1 MTNAEHA
8 HAASI
13 RWGVML
19 EWTTLSWNIIG
30 VVVLASAAF
39 AARSVALAGFGID
52 SLVEIGAS
60 TVVLWELNDV
70 AGNRRARG
78 LRLIG
83 VAFLTLGT
91 YLAIQGAAVLLS
103 RFHPHH
109 SRVGIVWTAV
119 TAGVMFVL
127 ASQKARVGRIIGN
140 PVLITEGRV
149 TMVDGVLAVAVLLG
163 LALNAGLGWWWADP
177 AAGFVILFYA
187 FREGAAAIGHARTL

>member
-1 MTNAEHA
+1 
-8 HAASI
+8 
-13 RWGVML
+13 ML
-19 EWTTLSWNIIG
+19 EWTTLGWDIIG
-30 VVVLASAAF
+30 VVVLASTAY

-60 TVVLWELNDV
+60 TVVLWELKDV

-83 VAFLTLGT
+83 VAFLALGT
-91 YLAIQGAAVLLS
+91 YLAIQGAVVLLS

-109 SRVGIVWTAV
+109 SRVGIVWTAI

-127 ASQKARVGRIIGN
+127 ASQKARIGRLIGN

-187 FREGAAAIGHARTL
+187 LREGAAAISHARTL